1 MTHDN
6 LLYDLSKA
14 FALRI
19 IKLHR
24 YLNEE
29 KQEKMMAYQ
38 IYKSG
43 TSIGANVSESMH
55 AQSRADFIHKLEIA
69 LKEARETKYWLELLY
84 ESDTI
89 EEKEFSSIVKDNN
102 VLIGTIVNIVKKTKE
117 AEPGKLE

>member
-19 IKLHR
+19 IKLNR
-24 YLNEE
+24 YLREE
-29 KQEKMMAYQ
+29 KHEFMMSHQ

-55 AQSRADFIHKLEIA
+55 AQSRADFISKLEIA
-69 LKEARETKYWLELLY
+69 LKEARETKYWLELLQ
-84 ESDTI
+84 ESGTI
-89 EEKEFSSIVKDNN
+89 EECHFASIVNDNN
-102 VLIGTIVNIVKKTKE
+102 ILIGTITNIVKKTKE
-117 AEPGKLE
+117 GGDDK

>member
-19 IKLHR
+19 IKLNR
-24 YLNEE
+24 YLREE
-29 KQEKMMAYQ
+29 KHEYMMSNQ

-55 AQSRADFIHKLEIA
+55 AHSRADFINKLEIA
-69 LKEARETKYWLELLY
+69 LKEARETKYWLELLH

-89 EEKEFSSIVKDNN
+89 EEKHFYVCIS
-102 VLIGTIVNIVKKTKE
+102 
-117 AEPGKLE
+117 

>member
-19 IKLHR
+19 IKLNR
-24 YLNEE
+24 YLREERNEF
-29 KQEKMMAYQ
+29 MMSHQ

-84 ESDTI
+84 ESETI
-89 EEKEFSSIVKDNN
+89 EEKHFSSIINDNN
-102 VLIGTIVNIVKKTKE
+102 ILIGTITNIVKKTKE
-117 AEPGKLE
+117 GGDAQ

>member
-19 IKLHR
+19 IKLNR
-24 YLNEE
+24 YLREE
-29 KQEKMMAYQ
+29 KHEYMMSHQ

-55 AQSRADFIHKLEIA
+55 AQSRAEFINKLEIA

-84 ESDTI
+84 ESDII
-89 EEKEFSSIVKDNN
+89 EEKHFSSIVNDNII
-102 VLIGTIVNIVKKTKE
+102 LIGTITNIVKKTK
-117 AEPGKLE
+117 AGGNAI

>member
-24 YLNEE
+24 YLKVE
-29 KQEKMMAYQ
+29 KQEHMISYQ

-55 AQSRADFIHKLEIA
+55 AQSRADFISKLGIA

-84 ESDTI
+84 ESETI
-89 EEKEFSSIVKDNN
+89 EANQYESIVNDNN
-102 VLIGTIVNIVKKTKE
+102 ILIGKITNIIKKTKE
-117 AEPGKLE
+117 SEDQ

>member
-19 IKLHR
+19 IKLNR
-24 YLNEE
+24 YLREE
-29 KQEKMMAYQ
+29 KHEFMMSHQ

-55 AQSRADFIHKLEIA
+55 AQSRADFISKLEIA
-69 LKEARETKYWLELLY
+69 LKEARETKYWLELLQ
-84 ESDTI
+84 ESGTI
-89 EEKEFSSIVKDNN
+89 EECHFASIANDNN
-102 VLIGTIVNIVKKTKE
+102 ILIGTITNIVKKTKE
-117 AEPGKLE
+117 GGDDK

>member
-19 IKLHR
+19 IKLNR
-24 YLNEE
+24 YLREERNEF
-29 KQEKMMAYQ
+29 MMSHQ

-43 TSIGANVSESMH
+43 TGIGANVSESMH

-84 ESDTI
+84 ESETI
-89 EEKEFSSIVKDNN
+89 EEKHFSSIINDNN
-102 VLIGTIVNIVKKTKE
+102 ILIGTITNIVKKTKE
-117 AEPGKLE
+117 GGDAQ

>member
-19 IKLHR
+19 IKPNR
-24 YLNEE
+24 YLREE
-29 KQEKMMAYQ
+29 KHEYMMSHQ

-55 AQSRADFIHKLEIA
+55 AQSRADFINKLEIA
-69 LKEARETKYWLELLY
+69 LKEARETKYWLERLY
-84 ESDTI
+84 ESDII
-89 EEKEFSSIVKDNN
+89 EEKHFSSIVNDNN
-102 VLIGTIVNIVKKTKE
+102 ILIGTITNIVKKTKE
-117 AEPGKLE
+117 GGDTK